1 MIKDKILFICRSG
14 VNRSRTA
21 SFLLNELG
29 YNTDYTGLS
38 YADEK
43 LPDAQIVVFMES
55 DHIKFVEEFFP
66 EMLKNKKIF
75 CLNIP
80 DNYEFNE
87 PNLRRIILKKIKN
100 LGLLK

>member
-21 SFLLNELG
+21 SLLLNELG

-43 LPDAQIVVFMES
+43 LPDAHIVVFMEE
-55 DHIKFVEEFFP
+55 DHVGYIKEFFP
-66 EMLKNKKIF
+66 GMLDNKRVF
-75 CLNIP
+75 CLDIR
-80 DNYEFNE
+80 DLYDFNE
-87 PNLRRIILKKIKN
+87 PRLTAILFKKIKKT
-100 LGLLK
+100 GLII